1 MVGQILILRIR
12 ETMKWLSIMA
22 SKQTGPFHDLVVN
35 YCCSVTQSC
44 PTLCNLIDCSTPV
57 FPVLPHLLK
66 FAQTHVHWISDVIQ
80 PSHPV
85 SPPSPPALNLSQHQG
100 LFQWIG
106 SSHQVAQVLELQLQ
120 HPVLPVN
127 IGCKQWQKKGINE
140 QVEKVGGSSPGD
152 HDGQYC

>member
-66 FAQTHVHWISDVIQ
+66 FAQTHVHRISDVIQ